1 MKDGLA
7 KSAGVIGAA
16 TLTSRILGLVRDQ
29 AQAYFF
35 GTDWRADAFVV
46 ATRVPTLLRE
56 LFAEGAMSAAFVPT
70 FTRTLTREG
79 KEAAFRLGSQVVN
92 GLLLVTGVLAVLGIV
107 FAGPLTSSY
116 AKDFAAIDGKL
127 ELTIELTRI
136 NMPFLIMI
144 AVAAAFMGMLNAL
157 HRFFVP
163 ATSPAMFNV
172 VFIAATVVLVP
183 LFRQMGIEPV
193 MALSVGMLGG
203 GLAQMLA
210 QWPTLRR
217 EGYRHQFVLN
227 HRDPALREVL
237 FLMGPGTIGAAAAQ
251 INLFVN
257 TSLATEIDGVPAA
270 LRYAFLLM
278 YLPIGIFGVSV
289 ATATIPNLAR
299 QGAEGA
305 HAAMTSTVSWA
316 IRLMLVLS
324 IPATVGLMVLAQP
337 IVQLIFERGRFDA
350 TSTAMTAAALACY
363 APGIVG
369 YSIVKIASP
378 SFYSLREVRTPLI
391 VSLVTIAV
399 NLGLSVWL
407 FDVIGF
413 RGLALG
419 TAIAANVNAVLLLV
433 FLAKRIGGI
442 ELGRILNTLARI
454 SLASVPMAVAAWYS
468 HAWLVTATPG
478 DSILIRIVQV
488 FGAILVALGVL
499 AAAAWALRVQE
510 FATAMA
516 RILGRFRR

>member
-1 MKDGLA
+1 
-7 KSAGVIGAA
+7 
-16 TLTSRILGLVRDQ
+16 
-29 AQAYFF
+29 
-35 GTDWRADAFVV
+35 
-46 ATRVPTLLRE
+46 
-56 LFAEGAMSAAFVPT
+56 
-70 FTRTLTREG
+70 
-79 KEAAFRLGSQVVN
+79 
-92 GLLLVTGVLAVLGIV
+92 
-107 FAGPLTSSY
+107 
-116 AKDFAAIDGKL
+116 
-127 ELTIELTRI
+127 
-136 NMPFLIMI
+136 
-144 AVAAAFMGMLNAL
+144 MGMLNAL
-157 HRFFVP
+157 HRFFIP
-163 ATSPAMFNV
+163 ATSPAMFNL
-172 VFIAATVVLVP
+172 VFVAATVVLVP
-183 LFRQMGIEPV
+183 VFRRMGIEPV

-210 QWPTLRR
+210 QWPALRA
-217 EGYRHQFVLN
+217 EGYQHQFVFN

-257 TSLATEIDGVPAA
+257 TSLATGVPGVPAA

-289 ATATIPNLAR
+289 ATATIPSLAK

-305 HAAMTSTVSWA
+305 HSAMTSTISWA

-324 IPATVGLMVLAQP
+324 VPATVGLMVLAQP

-350 TSTAMTAAALACY
+350 ASTAMTAAALACY

-407 FDVIGF
+407 FHAIGF

-454 SLASVPMAVAAWYS
+454 GIACVPMAFAAWYS
-468 HAWLVTATPG
+468 HAWLATAVPG
-478 DSILIRIVQV
+478 DGDVAHAVEV
-488 FGAILVALGVL
+488 FGAIVAAL
-499 AAAAWALRVQE
+499 AALAVAAWALRVQE
-510 FATAMA
+510 FAAAMA

>member
-1 MKDGLA
+1 
-7 KSAGVIGAA
+7 
-16 TLTSRILGLVRDQ
+16 
-29 AQAYFF
+29 
-35 GTDWRADAFVV
+35 
-46 ATRVPTLLRE
+46 
-56 LFAEGAMSAAFVPT
+56 
-70 FTRTLTREG
+70 
-79 KEAAFRLGSQVVN
+79 
-92 GLLLVTGVLAVLGIV
+92 
-107 FAGPLTSSY
+107 
-116 AKDFAAIDGKL
+116 
-127 ELTIELTRI
+127 
-136 NMPFLIMI
+136 MI

-157 HRFFVP
+157 HRFFIP

-183 LFRQMGIEPV
+183 LFRRMGIEPV

-210 QWPTLRR
+210 QWPALRR
-217 EGYRHQFVLN
+217 EGYRHQFIFN

-237 FLMGPGTIGAAAAQ
+237 LLMGPGTIGAAAAQ

-324 IPATVGLMVLAQP
+324 IPATVGLIVLSQP
-337 IVQLIFERGRFDA
+337 IVQLIFERGVFDA
-350 TSTAMTAAALACY
+350 ASTAKTAAALACY

-413 RGLALG
+413 QGLALG

-433 FLAKRIGGI
+433 FLTRRIGGI

-454 SLASVPMAVAAWYS
+454 AVASVPMAAAGWYS
-468 HAWLVTATPG
+468 HDWLLTAVPG
-478 DSILIRIVQV
+478 DGDIAHAVEV
-488 FGAILVALGVL
+488 FGAILVAVGVL
-499 AAAAWALRVQE
+499 AIAAWALRVQE
-510 FATAMA
+510 FATAMT